1 MWQIL
6 ATVPAV
12 LLAAAFSDTIS
23 LGVVLVAII
32 MVIGFAWASRKD
44 RRAERWEKLYDL
56 ADAERKEIQEKLDEC
71 TTLVT
76 DQKEVISKLDAMQM
90 PIRIVE
96 MMHESV
102 ARIDDAANIRLGTAL
117 EKIMTGFDNH
127 EKRAHERHQSTMEL
141 MGDLVKAVTQLS
153 IHVENGHS

>member
-1 MWQIL
+1 MWQLL

-23 LGVVLVAII
+23 LGVVMVAII

-44 RRAERWEKLYDL
+44 KRAERWEKLYDL
-56 ADAERKEIQEKLDEC
+56 ADTERKELQEKLDEC
-71 TTLVT
+71 TTLVGE
-76 DQKEVISKLDAMQM
+76 QKEIILKLDAMQM

-102 ARIDDAANIRLGTAL
+102 ARIDEAANTRLGTAL
-117 EKIMTGFDNH
+117 ERIMRAFDNH
-127 EKRAHERHQSTMEL
+127 EDRAHERHQSSMEL
-141 MGDLVKAVTQLS
+141 MADLVKAVTQLS
-153 IHVENGHS
+153 IKVADS